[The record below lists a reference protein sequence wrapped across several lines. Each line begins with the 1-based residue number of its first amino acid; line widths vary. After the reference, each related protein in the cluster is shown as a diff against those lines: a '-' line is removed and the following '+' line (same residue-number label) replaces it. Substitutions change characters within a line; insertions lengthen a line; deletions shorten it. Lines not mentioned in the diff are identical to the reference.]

1 VKERPILFS
10 APMVR
15 ALLAGTKTQTRR
27 VVKGDIV
34 SHSDGSKRRV
44 FMDRDIAEVNA
55 LLKERQDSPLKRV
68 ACPYGQGKD
77 RLWVKETWRTGTR
90 LDAMSPSQIEQ
101 KCRDAGYDKGACCP
115 VRYLADGHTT
125 QWGDRDTDD
134 FGHFGKTRVSIHM
147 PRWASRLTLEI
158 VSVRV
163 ERLNDISEA
172 DAIAEGVTAV
182 SSGGVTLFTTTGVN
196 CFQTAKDAYAAL
208 WESINGPGSW
218 DANPWVWA
226 VEFRRSD
233 GNGESG
239 DAV

>member
-1 VKERPILFS
+1 
-10 APMVR
+10 MVR

-158 VSVRV
+158 TGVRV
-163 ERLNDISEA
+163 ERLQSISKA
-172 DAIAEGVTAV
+172 DAIAEGITY
-182 SSGGVTLFTTTGVN
+182 SNDFEGFHTEECRHYHGTDPRISYE
-196 CFQTAKDAYAAL
+196 KL
-208 WESINGPGSW
+208 WASINGPGSW

-239 DAV
+239 DAGG